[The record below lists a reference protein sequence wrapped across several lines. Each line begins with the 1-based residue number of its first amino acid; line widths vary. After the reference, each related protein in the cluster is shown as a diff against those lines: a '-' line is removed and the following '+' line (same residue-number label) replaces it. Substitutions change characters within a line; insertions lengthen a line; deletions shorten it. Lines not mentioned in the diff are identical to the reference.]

1 MQFAPIKEEVS
12 PEQMQQQMIQMR
24 QQMQEQEKMLKQM
37 GGSTMPQGQGGGA
50 MSKNFNP
57 MQSFNLDVN
66 VTSECNLACTY
77 CSEGESCGLSSQ
89 YQEKTEMTPE
99 DI

>member
-1 MQFAPIKEEVS
+1 MNNMQFAPIKDTMS
-12 PEQMQQQMIQMR
+12 PEQMQQQMMQMR
-24 QQMQEQEKMLKQM
+24 KTMEEQEKMLTQM
-37 GGSTMPQGQGGGA
+37 GASAGKPMPQQTGGGA
-50 MSKNFNP
+50 MSNNFNP

-89 YQEKTEMTPE
+89 YHERQK
-99 DI
+99 